1 MGGLCP
7 HLIYITT
14 DYTINKNEMHAEVK
28 KLKYAAISE
37 HIV

>member
-1 MGGLCP
+1 MRNYFL
-7 HLIYITT
+7 TMN
-14 DYTINKNEMHAEVK
+14 YTININEMHAEVK